1 MINNHNTNGTERN
14 RREPDSGSRLGS
26 PKIKFLP
33 RLTVAAVDLTICS
46 VPLIIWFSSLYLSPS
61 LYPFRSVLL
70 DKDIEILSHFISLPP
85 SLSPF
90 RSFFPDID
98 IEIQELTHIN
108 SKFNHN
114 VFSNLIYDPLSIY
127 HWFENTIIHIFWQK
141 WFLLFS
147 QFKTLYTSVTLCC
160 SSSRQFLY
168 EPCKIVP
175 HLDVVHVRKWLSF
188 WGSLLLTLL
197 SLYFSCNFLH
207 RRVVVHC
214 PNEWQMIKKLQTETD
229 NSWPI
234 KQFIFNNS
242 KLIDDIFGRQQQQ
255 QQQQIAVVHLSWR
268 YANGRNLKVSVN
280 ERSITPTNL
289 NTQYNKLPSHLFFL
303 YVHRSA
309 PCDNDLV
316 PNLTHSFPVPFRSVS
331 QWWQRTWSLTMIYL
345 CPFPIPLWFT
355 SRFTSA

>member
-147 QFKTLYTSVTLCC
+147 KFKTLYTSVSLKKSIIYRNPFLLPHHCHTMLQFVATILVWALQNSSTSRRRSCPKMTFLLGESPPYPLEPLLQLQLP
-160 SSSRQFLY
+160 SSSRCC
-168 EPCKIVP
+168 P
-175 HLDVVHVRKWLSF
+175 LS
-188 WGSLLLTLL
+188 
-197 SLYFSCNFLH
+197 
-207 RRVVVHC
+207 
-214 PNEWQMIKKLQTETD
+214 
-229 NSWPI
+229 
-234 KQFIFNNS
+234 
-242 KLIDDIFGRQQQQ
+242 
-255 QQQQIAVVHLSWR
+255 
-268 YANGRNLKVSVN
+268 
-280 ERSITPTNL
+280 
-289 NTQYNKLPSHLFFL
+289 
-303 YVHRSA
+303 
-309 PCDNDLV
+309 
-316 PNLTHSFPVPFRSVS
+316 
-331 QWWQRTWSLTMIYL
+331 
-345 CPFPIPLWFT
+345 
-355 SRFTSA
+355 